1 MGRVVFQSG
10 ASCLLKWGELSS
22 KVGRVVFLKWASFL
36 WGRVVVVVST
46 SLFFQ
51 ENHVDTCEFLR
62 FNTLRL
68 NTCTPPIS
76 SSYIVLAIK
85 CFPIHHDKH
94 ATNFNLCTLV
104 YTSS

>member
-1 MGRVVFQSG
+1 MVPLAMLKLLLVSGIVV
-10 ASCLLKWGELSS
+10 
-22 KVGRVVFLKWASFL
+22 V
-36 WGRVVVVVST
+36 VVVVVST
-46 SLFFQ
+46 SLLFQ

>member
-1 MGRVVFQSG
+1 MTMIVY
-10 ASCLLKWGELSS
+10 
-22 KVGRVVFLKWASFL
+22 
-36 WGRVVVVVST
+36 VVVVVST
-46 SLFFQ
+46 SLLFQ

-85 CFPIHHDKH
+85 CFPIHHDKY

>member
-1 MGRVVFQSG
+1 MAKHVYLFIIIRTDTKCVKVTSRTVVG
-10 ASCLLKWGELSS
+10 N
-22 KVGRVVFLKWASFL
+22 
-36 WGRVVVVVST
+36 RVVVVSR
-46 SLFFQ
+46 SLLFQ

-104 YTSS
+104 